1 MWAYIWLHFP
11 SLYVFVCMGHTPASL
26 CCTWRACGGYGTTW
40 TFLSSIPFPPPHAIS
55 LLIVSFSFFLLYFLF
70 LLFLSHLPPF
80 PSPLLSETDSQYDSH
95 DGLEPVQS
103 RGPLTWSPEFLVLLC
118 SAIKCSWCS
127 WLRML
132 VFWVMLIIL
141 GTSHL
146 NISISG
152 LPWWSVGWLV

>member
-1 MWAYIWLHFP
+1 MILLHFP
-11 SLYVFVCMGHTPASL
+11 SLYVLVCMEQAPASF

-40 TFLSSIPFPPPHAIS
+40 TFPHAIS
-55 LLIVSFSFFLLYFLF
+55 LLIVSFSFFLLYVLF
-70 LLFLSHLPPF
+70 LLFLSHHPPPF
-80 PSPLLSETDSQYDSH
+80 PSPLLSETDSQYVSH

-103 RGPLTWSPEFLVLLC
+103 RGPPTWSPELLVLLC
-118 SAIKCSWCS
+118 PAIKCSWCS

-152 LPWWSVGWLV
+152 LPWWSVEWLV